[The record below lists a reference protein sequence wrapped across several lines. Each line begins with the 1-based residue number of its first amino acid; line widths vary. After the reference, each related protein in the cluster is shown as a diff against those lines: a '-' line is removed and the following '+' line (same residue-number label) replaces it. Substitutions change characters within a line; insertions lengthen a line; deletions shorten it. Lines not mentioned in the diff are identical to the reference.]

1 MPKGKGVRRTI
12 LPWFVAIQDDHE
24 TMETVKMGTW
34 KEIADAHRDLK
45 AAPRSPSGKP
55 NVYGDIP
62 YRFPASLP
70 LILKSPLSNAL
81 VGRTR
86 WDKPDVS
93 EERNL
98 VLGSNDKG
106 YEKWL
111 QKWR

>member
-62 YRFPASLP
+62 YRFPASFATNSQV
-70 LILKSPLSNAL
+70 SPIQCAR
-81 VGRTR
+81 GAYQM
-86 WDKPDVS
+86 
-93 EERNL
+93 
-98 VLGSNDKG
+98 G
-106 YEKWL
+106 
-111 QKWR
+111 